1 MNVQYSTSSQRIAVT
16 APKPNCQAPRIEA
29 PLGQAHEQLSEAG
42 NQNCPVDEVVRVVPP
57 PDRVVEVEGV
67 ARGVDEEREADE
79 DVEDVRIRNP
89 RRRPVNHHATGTTRI
104 ASGYTI
110 ARPVIAFPANCGRSG
125 RATARISSET
135 TATFTATS
143 STSSVRA

>member
-57 PDRVVEVEGV
+57 ADGVGGVEGV

-89 RRRPVNHHATGTTRI
+89 AAAPGEPPRHRHDQN
-104 ASGYTI
+104 
-110 ARPVIAFPANCGRSG
+110 
-125 RATARISSET
+125 
-135 TATFTATS
+135 
-143 STSSVRA
+143 